1 MTVVRATLATL
12 SILAFGACATA
23 PPNLNDDMIIPG
35 ERVGNVEL
43 GMSLAELFAV
53 KGTPHKTIPIAGTGA
68 TSYNYP
74 GLTVG
79 ADDKVY
85 WIIARDARF
94 RTPAGVAKG
103 SEQIFAR
110 GVYGTPRCV
119 VTRGDVTV
127 YDYNDVYFEVD
138 NDTGKVSQIGIQKN
152 TQTCN
157 GN

>member
-1 MTVVRATLATL
+1 MTVVRATFATL
-12 SILAFGACATA
+12 SILAFGACASA

-53 KGTPHKTIPIAGTGA
+53 KGAPHKTIPIAGTEA
-68 TSYNYP
+68 TSYNYD

-85 WIIARDARF
+85 WIIARDARY
-94 RTPAGVAKG
+94 RTPAGVSLG

-119 VTRGDVTV
+119 VTRGDITV

-138 NDTGKVSQIGIQKN
+138 NETGKVSQIGIQKN

-157 GN
+157 G